1 MIFSNLKKLILPFA
15 ASMFIIG
22 CEKPVTTDQLGDNG
36 QKILSF
42 KSVGGLVTNFSNST
56 LVFDPTST
64 SETVEFQLEYSGPH
78 VFDNDVTVTVGLDDA
93 ARVAYNSTS
102 GPYNQYEAMPDSMYT
117 INNTTAVI
125 KAGAVFSSTLSI
137 TLNPSYFDPAVSY
150 MVPITITSISGAPAD
165 VKKAPSTGT
174 VYFHVI
180 GNPLAG
186 SYLSNGYFY
195 HPNPASMRDIIDE
208 PKDLIPASS
217 TKLICDMGDFGGAYT
232 IILETDPVTNKV
244 TISKDPNSGYP
255 GVPGTTYEQFDDAL
269 PNSNPGYTAAWPN
282 SDQCNNTY
290 DPATHTF
297 KLRYAYLGATG
308 YRVSEEFIVKQ

>member
-15 ASMFIIG
+15 ASMIFIG
-22 CEKPVTTDQLGDNG
+22 CEKPETTDQLGDNG

-42 KSVGGLVTNFSNST
+42 KSVGGLQTNFSNST
-56 LVFDPTST
+56 LVLDPTSS
-64 SETVEFQLEYSGPH
+64 SETVEFQLEYLGPQ
-78 VFDNDVTVTVGLDDA
+78 VFENDVTVTVNLDDA
-93 ARVAYNSTS
+93 ARVTYNATS
-102 GPYNQYEAMPDSMYT
+102 GPFNQYVAMPDSMYT
-117 INNTTAVI
+117 INTTTAVI
-125 KAGAVFSSTLSI
+125 KAGDVFSSTLSI

-150 MVPITITSISGAPAD
+150 MIPITITNISGAPAD

-174 VYFHVI
+174 AYFHVI

-195 HPNPASMRDIIDE
+195 HPSAARDIVDE

-232 IILETDPVTNKV
+232 IILETDPLTNKV

-255 GVPGTTYEQFDDAL
+255 GVAGTTYVQFDDAL
-269 PNSNPGYTAAWPN
+269 PASNPGYTAAWPS

-290 DPATHTF
+290 DPTTQTF
-297 KLRYAYLGATG
+297 KLRYAYMGGSG
-308 YRVSEEFIVKQ
+308 YRVSEEFVVKQ